1 MMSKN
6 VAVIDLGTNT
16 FHLMIV
22 RLGADFA
29 ILHRE
34 KQPVK
39 LGQGGINQDK
49 ITDEALLRAKSCMI
63 QFGEL
68 IKRYHATDIRGIG
81 TSALRSAQNAGDVL
95 KELEAASGI
104 SVNII
109 SGDEEANYIYHGVK
123 WAAPMGDETSLI
135 VDIGGGSVEFIIA
148 SQSKVHWKKS
158 FDIGAQRLLERF
170 HRHDPILTEEKEALD
185 KYLQQELKPLHLAM
199 ADHRI
204 RTLIGSSGTFDT
216 LSEIYSVRNGLR
228 YSGEAPETPLT
239 IEGVQTIHRDLVS
252 LDRAGRLKIPGM
264 IEMRVDMIV
273 VASCLIQYLLKHFEF
288 ERVRVSTYSL
298 KEGVIARDFLLL

>member
-1 MMSKN
+1 MSKT

-22 RLGADFA
+22 RLDGDFS

-49 ITDEALLRAKSCMI
+49 ITDEAMLRAQSCMI
-63 QFGEL
+63 RFRDLME
-68 IKRYHATDIRGIG
+68 RHHVTDIRALG
-81 TSALRSAQNAGDVL
+81 TSALRSAQNAEDVL
-95 KELEAASGI
+95 AQIKAASGI
-104 SVNII
+104 SVNVI

-148 SQSKVHWKKS
+148 NQSKVFWKQS

-170 HRHDPILTEEKEALD
+170 HRHDPIPTEETEALNR
-185 KYLQQELKPLHLAM
+185 YLHQELKPLHLAM
-199 ADHRI
+199 EDHRV

-239 IEGVQTIHRDLVS
+239 IKGMHAIHHDLAS
-252 LDRAGRLKIPGM
+252 LDRAGRMKMPGM

-273 VASCLIQYLLKHFEF
+273 VASCLIQYLLKHFGF

-298 KEGVIARDFLLL
+298 KEGVIARDFLSL